1 MSSSTTLVWC
11 TVSTKLESE
20 ADPSVV
26 LRRVGPNTKHFVII
40 HITHSHLTSPTY
52 CEVAGRH
59 VVCVRVLGDPGQVLV
74 LTKDD
79 DGALDRVTGTQAPAE
94 ENLGHPDKQSAPCQL
109 VTD

>member
-1 MSSSTTLVWC
+1 MVSEYLVSSSTTLVWC

-26 LRRVGPNTKHFVII
+26 LRRVGPNTKHLVII

-59 VVCVRVLGDPGQVLV
+59 VVCVRVLGDPGQVL
-74 LTKDD
+74 T
-79 DGALDRVTGTQAPAE
+79 E
-94 ENLGHPDKQSAPCQL
+94 EAQSVVVIPGQL
-109 VTD
+109 AR